1 MYCLSSTAGV
11 NTTTAPKIDVDSPGA
26 ILPRITGNGDT
37 AGEEVGVRI
46 LHLYLFIFLI
56 FLLFFIPLFC
66 LSLIYLFFLHFT
78 AFVSVILL
86 FPLLAFLCACLVSCL
101 FLPILFICLSVSLF
115 TSLRFFVCFFW
126 SVCKFLFVYSRFCMV
141 LPTLLLSN
149 CK

>member
-56 FLLFFIPLFC
+56 FLFFFIPLFC
-66 LSLIYLFFLHFT
+66 LSLICYYFFFCISRL
-78 AFVSVILL
+78 
-86 FPLLAFLCACLVSCL
+86 
-101 FLPILFICLSVSLF
+101 LSV
-115 TSLRFFVCFFW
+115 
-126 SVCKFLFVYSRFCMV
+126 
-141 LPTLLLSN
+141 
-149 CK
+149 